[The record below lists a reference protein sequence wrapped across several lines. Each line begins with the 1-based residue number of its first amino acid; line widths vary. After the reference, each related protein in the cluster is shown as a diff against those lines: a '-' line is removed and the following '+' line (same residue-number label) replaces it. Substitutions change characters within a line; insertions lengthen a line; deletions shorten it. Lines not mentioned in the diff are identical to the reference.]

1 MAPVPADALDWEGRT
16 VLDRAGEKI
25 GRIEEIFLVE
35 ETGEPEWALVKLGR
49 RKGRTTLVPLTRAH
63 SVEKG
68 VAVDVTKDVVSEA
81 PAVTPDNE
89 LGEGEVV
96 KLYRHYGIDLPAV
109 SDAAEPAS
117 GNGAPSLPQ
126 AAVQHHDSR
135 PPEPAPEAVNG
146 KADPRDES
154 VGDLLKA
161 VKEEGSTLV
170 GQEVRLAKA
179 EMAGKVKD
187 VGIGAG
193 MFGGAGYVAHLASLA
208 LMLTLIFAL
217 AEAMAPWLAAL
228 IVTVL
233 YGALAAGLAL
243 LAKQRLQQA
252 GAPIPEQAIE
262 SVKQTIQTVKEEA
275 TWGLG
280 QTKR

>member
-1 MAPVPADALDWEGRT
+1 MAPVPADALDWEGRA

-25 GRIEEIFLVE
+25 GTIEEIFLVE
-35 ETGEPEWALVKLGR
+35 ETGEPDWALVKLGR

-63 SVEKG
+63 SVDKG

-81 PAVTPDNE
+81 PEVTSDNE

-109 SDAAEPAS
+109 SGAAEPAS
-117 GNGAPSLPQ
+117 GNGAPSSPQ

-146 KADPRDES
+146 KTDPRDEPVS
-154 VGDLLKA
+154 DLLKQ
-161 VKEEGSTLV
+161 VKEEGSALV
-170 GQEVRLAKA
+170 GQEVKLAKA

-193 MFGGAGYVAHLASLA
+193 MFGAAGYVAHLASLA
-208 LMLTLIFAL
+208 LMVTIILAL
-217 AEAMAPWLAAL
+217 AQVMAPWLGAL

-233 YGALAAGLAL
+233 YGAVAAGLAL
-243 LAKQRLQQA
+243 VAKQRMQRA
-252 GAPIPEQAIE
+252 GAPIPEQTIE
-262 SVKQTIQTVKEEA
+262 SVKQTIHTVKEKA

>member
-1 MAPVPADALDWEGRT
+1 MASVPADALDWEGRT

-96 KLYRHYGIDLPAV
+96 KLYRHYGLDLAAV
-109 SDAAEPAS
+109 SGAAEPAS
-117 GNGAPSLPQ
+117 ANGAPGVSQ

-135 PPEPAPEAVNG
+135 PPEAAPEAVNG
-146 KADPRDES
+146 KADRRDE
-154 VGDLLKA
+154 
-161 VKEEGSTLV
+161 
-170 GQEVRLAKA
+170 
-179 EMAGKVKD
+179 
-187 VGIGAG
+187 
-193 MFGGAGYVAHLASLA
+193 
-208 LMLTLIFAL
+208 
-217 AEAMAPWLAAL
+217 
-228 IVTVL
+228 
-233 YGALAAGLAL
+233 
-243 LAKQRLQQA
+243 
-252 GAPIPEQAIE
+252 PI
-262 SVKQTIQTVKEEA
+262 
-275 TWGLG
+275 
-280 QTKR
+280 